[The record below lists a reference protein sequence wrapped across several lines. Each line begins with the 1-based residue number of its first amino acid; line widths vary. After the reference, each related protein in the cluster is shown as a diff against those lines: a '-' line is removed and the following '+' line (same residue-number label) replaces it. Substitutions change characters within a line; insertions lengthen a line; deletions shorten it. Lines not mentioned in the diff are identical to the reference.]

1 MSSAREFR
9 IAPATTRRRGLPAIG
24 LSVFAPDCLDVTV
37 IETGPEALLFASQ
50 ADTHGKKIGVV
61 EIDIFQANLIIDPDG
76 ALDRAAEAAV
86 DKVLSPPAAG
96 AVRQRTRFELD
107 DGTSG
112 VRIEVTVTRDGDGT
126 PSTLPHLTVL
136 ALAPED
142 AAARGGLVAIMRS
155 VRPAWAAADTLLE
168 TLRVLTRDGGGAND
182 NVRVRL
188 PFAR

>member
-9 IAPATTRRRGLPAIG
+9 IAPASTRRRGLPPIG

-37 IETGPEALLFASQ
+37 IETGASALLYASE
-50 ADTHGKKIGVV
+50 ADTTGKRIGVV
-61 EIDIFQANLIIDPDG
+61 QIDIFQANMVIDPDG
-76 ALDRAAEAAV
+76 ALERAADAAI
-86 DKVLSPPAAG
+86 DAVLCPPAAG
-96 AVRQRTRFELD
+96 AVRQRARFELD

-112 VRIEVTVTRDGDGT
+112 VRIEVTVTRDADGT

-142 AAARGGLVAIMRS
+142 AAARGGIIAMVRS
-155 VRPAWAAADTLLE
+155 ERPSWAAADTLFE
-168 TLRVLTRDGGGAND
+168 TLRVVTRDGGAND
-182 NVRVRL
+182 NVRTRL